1 MPIIDSLMIGTGGN
15 INGPC
20 LMRVPDWLPP
30 DERADSSA
38 NYYLY
43 FAHHWGKNIKMAW
56 SRIPTGPYQIYEP
69 QDGVFHIDSCA
80 AQVNLSLN
88 NHVAS
93 PDVLVDHENQR
104 FIMYFHVGTPVWNND
119 TLYYQ
124 KTVVATSTD
133 GLDFNDGLQNVI
145 ICPAYARV
153 FEFNMSLY
161 SITPTGVFKAPNP
174 SIPWEHSETFSD
186 KNPGLWTYVGHPM
199 ALISNN
205 IRHMGVLKDLNN
217 LHVVYSRYY
226 TLSEHIEYTRIEL
239 NPLERYWR
247 VSKPES
253 VLFPELDWEG
263 VHYPLKESMPG
274 IARKGVRELRD
285 PYLFRDHDGLVYL
298 LYTGAGEK
306 AIGIARVDGL
316 FDSNTVRDSCT
327 SWCLDSVKVFPNPVN
342 EGRLFIHGIE
352 SSARMEVI
360 SQQGVNLMP
369 PIEVSQGYH
378 AIDLPGIPSGII
390 FISIIRN
397 DCSCIKKVIIR

>member
-1 MPIIDSLMIGTGGN
+1 
-15 INGPC
+15 
-20 LMRVPDWLPP
+20 
-30 DERADSSA
+30 
-38 NYYLY
+38 
-43 FAHHWGKNIKMAW
+43 
-56 SRIPTGPYQIYEP
+56 
-69 QDGVFHIDSCA
+69 
-80 AQVNLSLN
+80 
-88 NHVAS
+88 
-93 PDVLVDHENQR
+93 
-104 FIMYFHVGTPVWNND
+104 
-119 TLYYQ
+119 
-124 KTVVATSTD
+124 
-133 GLDFNDGLQNVI
+133 
-145 ICPAYARV
+145 
-153 FEFNMSLY
+153 
-161 SITPTGVFKAPNP
+161 
-174 SIPWEHSETFSD
+174 
-186 KNPGLWTYVGHPM
+186 
-199 ALISNN
+199 
-205 IRHMGVLKDLNN
+205 MGVLKDLNN
-217 LHVVYSRYY
+217 LNVVYSRYY